1 MSVRRTRI
9 AACGAAAAATVLLF
23 ADVTRAQPDCGQ
35 VMNQA
40 MNRVR
45 EFNEEAKTQSMDFVI
60 DTTVDVALGD
70 ARRVL
75 ADHTAPSQASA
86 HQMELHKIKLE
97 TWESMQKTFGV
108 TVEELYRCMAP
119 GSGCSLQDFVKRQSQ
134 AFQRW
139 MQTFSSESTQGAHDR
154 VDKARELL
162 QKNVKQLASNATDSM
177 SAAVSCMDQHIQA
190 GSTADAVDLRQTGP
204 AHPTPPKGGGGAGTA
219 VKVGLGVGGA
229 VAAGIVLKNA
239 LDDLK
244 NIEAANASTSTTT
257 TPTAPASTGSRFAG
271 TYDFSYVSPLGPQ
284 ALSRY
289 WFVRADGV
297 IGSTDGL
304 VSGSV
309 DNSGDV
315 QFKAPCWTNSGGTAT
330 FSGTLL
336 SNPKSG
342 SGRFTCALNNING
355 GTWRVDNGR

>member
-9 AACGAAAAATVLLF
+9 AACVAAIAASAFLS
-23 ADVTRAQPDCGQ
+23 ADTIQAQRDCAGDMTQ
-35 VMNQA
+35 TLNSI
-40 MNRVR
+40 R

-60 DTTVDVALGD
+60 DTTLDVSLGD
-70 ARRVL
+70 ASRIL

-97 TWESMQKTFGV
+97 TWESIQKTFGV

-139 MQTFSSESTQGAHDR
+139 MQTFSSESTQGARDR
-154 VDKARELL
+154 VEKARELL
-162 QKNVKQLASNATDSM
+162 QNNVKRLAGNATGSIR
-177 SAAVSCMDQHIQA
+177 AAVGCMDQHIKA
-190 GSTADAVDLRQTGP
+190 GSTADAVDARQTGP
-204 AHPTPPKGGGGAGTA
+204 AHPTPPKSGGGAGTA

-239 LDDLK
+239 LGDLK
-244 NIEAANASTSTTT
+244 DIEAANALTSTTT

-289 WFVRADGV
+289 WFVRTDGM

-309 DNSGDV
+309 DDSGNV

-330 FSGTLL
+330 FSGTLS